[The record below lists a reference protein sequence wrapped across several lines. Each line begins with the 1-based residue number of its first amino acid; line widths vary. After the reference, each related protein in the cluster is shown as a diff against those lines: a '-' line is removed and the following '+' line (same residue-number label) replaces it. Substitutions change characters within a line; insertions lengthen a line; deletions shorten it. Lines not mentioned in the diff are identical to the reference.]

1 MSAQVHARHAD
12 EQLECGLSLWDS
24 RDIARAAR
32 RGDAGVAKHQLNGLM
47 LSTSRAG
54 YEQRII
60 PVSGLLT
67 CDNPKVIL
75 CSHSIG
81 MGLVLAAC
89 DPVTRIAGLFH
100 ALLPEAQAQPARAK
114 EKPGLFVDT
123 GLEALEFTLKN
134 IGAVPARLRYYAA
147 GGAQVM
153 GASGQINMGRRNT
166 ETLERLLGARGIR
179 LTGAHL
185 GGYACRSFYLALET
199 GEASVLLSGQL
210 NEISLCPPLMTS

>member
-1 MSAQVHARHAD
+1 
-12 EQLECGLSLWDS
+12 
-24 RDIARAAR
+24 
-32 RGDAGVAKHQLNGLM
+32 M

-60 PVSGLLT
+60 PISGLLV

-81 MGLVLAAC
+81 MGLVVAAF
-89 DPVTRIAGLFH
+89 DPVPHVGGLFH
-100 ALLPEAQAQPARAK
+100 ALLPDSQANPARAK
-114 EKPGLFVDT
+114 EKPGMFVDT
-123 GLEALEFTLKN
+123 GLEALSFTLQAS
-134 IGAVPARLRYYAA
+134 GAVAARLRYYAA

-153 GASGQINMGRRNT
+153 GTSSSLNVGLRNT
-166 ETLERLLGARGIR
+166 DALQRLLAARGIK

-185 GGYACRSFYLALET
+185 GGHTCRSFHLAIET

-210 NEISLCPPLMTS
+210 NEIAL